1 MKKTILTSSIVTML
15 FFNCLAINAAERQT
29 ELYPDV
35 TISANVEISTFCK
48 AILQGDLQTVKK
60 LIELGEDVN
69 KKSLGMTPAH
79 FAARY
84 NKPEILKVLIENGAN
99 LKTKCDKGFTVKKY
113 AELASADEA
122 LEVLKDAM
130 KK

>member
-15 FFNCLAINAAERQT
+15 MFNCLPINAAEVKT
-29 ELYPDV
+29 EHYPNV
-35 TISANVEISTFCK
+35 TITVTKEISSFCK
-48 AILQGDLQTVKK
+48 AIVQGDLETVKK

-84 NKPEILKVLIENGAN
+84 NKPEILQVLIENGAN
-99 LKTKCDKGFTVKKY
+99 LKTKCDKGYTVKKY
-113 AELASADEA
+113 AELSSADAA
-122 LEVLKDAM
+122 LEVLKNAM
-130 KK
+130 NK

>member
-1 MKKTILTSSIVTML
+1 MKKAILSGVVLAALM
-15 FFNCLAINAAERQT
+15 FNGLALHANGNQT
-29 ELYPDV
+29 EINGLATSIAAY
-35 TISANVEISTFCK
+35 EISTFCK
-48 AILQGDLQTVKK
+48 AILKGDVETVKK

-84 NKPEILKVLIENGAN
+84 NKPEILKVLIANGAN
-99 LKTKCDKGFTVKKY
+99 LKAKCDKGYTVKKY
-113 AELASADEA
+113 AEMANADDA
-122 LEVLKDAM
+122 MAVLKNAM